1 MLNSRFLSRNLPSD
15 RISLM
20 MMSSRLSLSLS
31 LDPLVSAF
39 PESIIQTKHHI
50 NTMCEKTQTILYLVK
65 LRVIYQLLLSS
76 PVPKPPRPNPN
87 PEPSSKTK
95 GIGAD
100 TKILSFSLQFL
111 PPYVTFLEGLEIVI
125 WSRPLQP
132 LLVNVI
138 KYDVTKN
145 ASLYFWTQNYRVI
158 VLIMHQEHGCNRA

>member
-20 MMSSRLSLSLS
+20 TMSSRLSLSLS

-100 TKILSFSLQFL
+100 TKILWATSPPPTYFPKIPQKVKKERRKCDIFSAV
-111 PPYVTFLEGLEIVI
+111 PP
-125 WSRPLQP
+125 
-132 LLVNVI
+132 
-138 KYDVTKN
+138 
-145 ASLYFWTQNYRVI
+145 SLRHFFGRS
-158 VLIMHQEHGCNRA
+158 